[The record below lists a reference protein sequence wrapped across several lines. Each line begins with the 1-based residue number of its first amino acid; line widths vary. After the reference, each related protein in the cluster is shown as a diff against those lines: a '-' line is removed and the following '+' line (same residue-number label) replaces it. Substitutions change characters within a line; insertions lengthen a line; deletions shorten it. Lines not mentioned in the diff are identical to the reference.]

1 MRPLGVLQVFEL
13 NMWKAWGAVA
23 IAVASFSLSLYI
35 ISICPAPLLP
45 FAWAFSGT
53 ALTGVRQH
61 ALWGCTGHVPAHAG
75 HLEGT

>member
-1 MRPLGVLQVFEL
+1 MEPLCAPQVFEL

-45 FAWAFSGT
+45 FAWAFAGT
-53 ALTGVRQH
+53 AMTGVR
-61 ALWGCTGHVPAHAG
+61 
-75 HLEGT
+75 LE